1 MDRAEQIF
9 KKLDQIR
16 DLPTL
21 PAVITKLGSAIR
33 DPNVDAA
40 RIAKIIEDDPAMMAR
55 ILKVV
60 NSVLYKAAEP
70 INSLQMAVARM
81 GLTAV
86 HNIAMSTSVFSTFGK
101 REGVAFSPEEFWQ
114 HSISTGIATG
124 VLYERTKEALG
135 RRLGTDVL
143 HLSGLLHDIGKIILA
158 QYYHEEF
165 MLAIETAKEKEITL
179 LEAESEV
186 IGIDHAEIGAWLG
199 LKWNLSSE
207 FLQTVRWHHDPESAD
222 IEHQGLVMLCH
233 TANYICNLEKIGYS
247 GDAAAPSYHQKVW
260 IKLGLTVKDISQI
273 VDDVLEE
280 SKESEIWMSFI

>member
-21 PAVITKLGSAIR
+21 PAVISKLGTAIR
-33 DPNVDAA
+33 DPNADAA

-101 REGVAFSPEEFWQ
+101 KDKPFSPEEFWQ

-124 VLYERTKEALG
+124 VLYSHTRETLT
-135 RRLGTDVL
+135 RRYGLDVL

-165 MLAIETAKEKEITL
+165 VAAISMAKEKEMPL
-179 LEAESEV
+179 VDAESEV

-199 LKWNLSSE
+199 LKWNLSAE
-207 FLQTVRWHHDPESAD
+207 FLQAVRWHHDPESAD
-222 IEHQGLVMLCH
+222 VEHQELVMLCH
-233 TANYICNLEKIGYS
+233 TGNYICNLEKIGYS
-247 GDAAAPSYHQKVW
+247 GDAVAPAYHQKVW
-260 IKLGLTVKDISQI
+260 RALGLTVKDISNV
-273 VDDVLEE
+273 VDLVLEE
-280 SKESEIWMSFI
+280 SKQSEIWMSFI